1 MDPYDTNPQPLP
13 AFVGKAPQKQHQYRL
28 NPAWR
33 LAGSNHPFAP
43 FTGNALK
50 WESYVYDDAT
60 RCVGVPGLHT
70 ASAPDR
76 QGPTRDARFC
86 AGTRA

>member
-13 AFVGKAPQKQHQYRL
+13 TFVGKAPQKQHQYRL

-60 RCVGVPGLHT
+60 RCVGVPGLHP
-70 ASAPDR
+70 ASAPDPA
-76 QGPTRDARFC
+76 GPDP
-86 AGTRA
+86 